1 MKELSLEEEKNMYA
15 GGLSAGAC
23 ALIAA
28 GVSFI
33 VGIIDGLTRPKW
45 QEVKNTDI

>member
-1 MKELSLEEEKNMYA
+1 MKELSLNETKNMYA

-28 GVSFI
+28 GISFI
-33 VGIIDGLTRPKW
+33 VGILDGITRPFKCR
-45 QEVKNTDI
+45 

>member
-1 MKELSLEEEKNMYA
+1 MKELSIGESKRMYA

-33 VGIIDGLTRPKW
+33 VGIIDGITRPFKCR
-45 QEVKNTDI
+45 

>member
-1 MKELSLEEEKNMYA
+1 MRELSIQDTKAMYA
-15 GGLSAGAC
+15 GGLSAGAY

-33 VGIIDGLTRPKW
+33 VGIVDGITRPFKCR
-45 QEVKNTDI
+45 